1 MKLINEGNW
10 KQELALLKADKV
22 MLTHLSQHTKQ
33 WLEENKHFQHT
44 ERWLLVKIHYNLLP
58 LRQDKLDKAI
68 ETIENVFVRKQ
79 CYIDD

>member
-10 KQELALLKADKV
+10 KQELALLKAERIMLKRVLDKV
-22 MLTHLSQHTKQ
+22 FGAAAHGWLSKNEKE
-33 WLEENKHFQHT
+33 LLSKEE
-44 ERWLLVKIHYNLLP
+44 
-58 LRQDKLDKAI
+58 KLDKAI